1 MESSTDMDVQRKS
14 KCIAFDK
21 FFFFD
26 LWKKDLKNRIWWK

>member
-21 FFFFD
+21 FFFF
-26 LWKKDLKNRIWWK
+26 WFMKERFKK